1 MPSIAVEA
9 HPSGIECPYHY
20 SMVEATDDTPAS
32 MDKLGIQIPEHSSTA
47 SFGTTSEATI
57 RTDVGIDRKIP
68 YDDLL
73 WSNYQKATSGL
84 GFTPMNTP
92 VHIPTSTLGLTTVPT
107 LNLADQ
113 DLLATSSTNGLDCTN
128 SFFQDSMMAYM
139 LGQETTCMADS
150 TIAYTLGQET
160 IGQET
165 AGIADSTMAYMLG
178 QETTCMADSTMAY
191 TLGQETIGI
200 TDSTMAYTLGQ
211 EAAGMADSTMAYM
224 LGQETTCMADSTM
237 AYTLDQETTGMADST
252 IAYMLGQETTCMADS
267 TMAYTLDQETTGTA
281 DSTIAYMLGQEIRRM
296 NDSPTL
302 GAYCSTTPVKFVQSA
317 AGWCSE
323 EGRHSRFFYPSKYRS
338 IHY

>member
-1 MPSIAVEA
+1 
-9 HPSGIECPYHY
+9 
-20 SMVEATDDTPAS
+20 MVEATDDTPAS

-150 TIAYTLGQET
+150 TIAYTLDQEA
-160 IGQET
+160 
-165 AGIADSTMAYMLG
+165 AGMADSTMAYTLGQEAAGMADSTMAYTLG
-178 QETTCMADSTMAY
+178 QETTGMADSTMAY

-211 EAAGMADSTMAYM
+211 EAAGMADSTMAYTLGQETTGMADSTMAYM

-252 IAYMLGQETTCMADS
+252 M
-267 TMAYTLDQETTGTA
+267 
-281 DSTIAYMLGQEIRRM
+281 AYMLGQEIRRM